1 MSRYSVLLLCLLA
14 GVCSQPAGSAED
26 IGRLFLTPQQRQDLD
41 RRRTANIQEAM
52 VVTES
57 TSAVQGRVLRSSGKT
72 TTWVNRSP
80 QHDAYPDDGPASV
93 TLSAGEGQADV
104 KLKVGETYDNVRGEI
119 RDPLAGGKIGV
130 VRSRTPTR

>member
-1 MSRYSVLLLCLLA
+1 MTRYLRLLLLFLVGTCPHLA
-14 GVCSQPAGSAED
+14 SAAEEM
-26 IGRLFLTPQQRQDLD
+26 GRLFLSPQQRLDLD

-57 TSAVQGRVLRSSGKT
+57 TSAVQGRVTRSSGKT
-72 TTWVNRSP
+72 TTWVNRVP
-80 QHDAYPDDGPASV
+80 QHDAYQEDGPTNV
-93 TLSAGEGQADV
+93 TLATGEGQPQV

-130 VRSRTPTR
+130 VRARTPAR